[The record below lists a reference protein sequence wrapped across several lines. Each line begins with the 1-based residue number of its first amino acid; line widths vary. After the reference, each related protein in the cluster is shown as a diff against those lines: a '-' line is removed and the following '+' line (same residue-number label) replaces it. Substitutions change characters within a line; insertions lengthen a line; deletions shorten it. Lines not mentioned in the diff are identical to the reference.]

1 MKKILIVLFFLLS
14 SACFAQLGWVYLN
27 PTPTASSM
35 HDLIMFTENSG
46 ICRSTNSIFRTYDGG
61 RTWTEFNL
69 KNSELYTGNISMVD
83 SSIGFL
89 ISGAKNLL
97 KTSDGGK
104 NWNFVSQV
112 PFYSRKIKFITE
124 TDGFILTNEENGGA
138 KILKTTNSG
147 LNWSEYFT
155 DENNA
160 VHDMHF
166 VSPTV
171 GFAVGSFPPNSSS
184 HAKIFKTTNSGISW
198 DSILTTL
205 RLAAE
210 KTFFV
215 NENTGFISGAI
226 NSPFSLNRILRTTD
240 GGITWG
246 DTLKYGLTD
255 IRFFDANSGYI
266 LMNDTVLGRTSNA
279 GANWTITKIRNST
292 IDYCTKPTQICFI
305 NQTNAI
311 CIGTLG
317 LNLRTSDNGNSWI
330 NYNYSFTS
338 EELMDVEFKDMNTGF
353 IIGWNHGYYKTTNA
367 GQNWTRSSMGG
378 SNNGFTSIAFA
389 GGSTWYIAA
398 YDNLI
403 YKTTNDGNSWDSS
416 SISVYQVTDLKF
428 INENTGF
435 GVCKYNTFFKTTN
448 GGVNWYINSE
458 IGSQNFTVN
467 FIDENTGFIGGGGR
481 LRKTTNGGITFDTIP
496 RSSIYSAWDVKFI
509 SRDTIFVSGYTSGNN
524 NIGTVWKSTNAG
536 VSWVPHYLPEV
547 ISFGLIDFPTAQ
559 TGYISE
565 YNVMFKTTNS
575 GENWFKI
582 KSPDNYMH
590 STFFINSETGYTV
603 GVNGVIAKT
612 IDGGASTFIN
622 TNESVVKSF
631 SLYQNYPN
639 PFNPSTKIKFELPKN
654 ENVKLIIFDILG
666 RQMETLLDENLIAG
680 IHEVNW
686 NASHYAAGV
695 YFYMLITDGIME
707 TKKMILIK

>member
-1 MKKILIVLFFLLS
+1 MKRIITLLFIFLS
-14 SACFAQLGWVYLN
+14 SICFAQQGWVYLN
-27 PTPTASSM
+27 PTPTAASRY
-35 HDLIMFTENSG
+35 DLTMFSETSG
-46 ICRSTNSIFRTYDGG
+46 LCRSTNSIFRTFNGG
-61 RTWTEFNL
+61 INWTEYSLN
-69 KNSELYTGNISMVD
+69 NSEQYILSFSMID
-83 SSIGFL
+83 SSFGFL
-89 ISGAKNLL
+89 ITGSKNLL
-97 KTSDGGK
+97 KSANGGK
-104 NWNFVSQV
+104 NWNFVSAV
-112 PFYSRKIKFITE
+112 SSYSRKIKFTSVN
-124 TDGFILTNEENGGA
+124 DGFILTNEANGGA

-147 LNWSEYFT
+147 LNWSENFS

-160 VHDMHF
+160 VRDMYF

-171 GFAVGSFPPNSSS
+171 GFAVGSFPPNNSS
-184 HAKIFKTTNSGISW
+184 HAKIFKTTNAGISW
-198 DSILTTL
+198 DSIQNTL
-205 RLAAE
+205 RLASE
-210 KTFFV
+210 RTFFI
-215 NENTGFISGAI
+215 NENTGFISGTI
-226 NSPFSLNRILRTTD
+226 NNPFSLNRILRTTD
-240 GGITWG
+240 GGISWL

-255 IRFFDANSGYI
+255 IRFFDAKTGYI
-266 LMNDTVLGRTSNA
+266 LMSDTVLGRTSNA

-292 IDYCTKPTQICFI
+292 IDYYTKLTQLCFI

-317 LNLRTSDNGNSWI
+317 LNLRTTDNGNSWI

-338 EELMDVEFKDMNTGF
+338 EELNDVEFKDYNTGL
-353 IIGWNHGYYKTTNA
+353 IMGWNHCYFKTINA
-367 GQNWTRSSMGG
+367 GTNWTKFNLGG
-378 SNNGFTSIAFA
+378 SNTGLAAMAYA
-389 GGSTWYIAA
+389 GGSTWYIAT

-403 YKTTNDGNSWDSS
+403 YKTTNDGNTWDSS

-448 GGVNWYINSE
+448 GGVNWFINNN
-458 IGSQNFTVN
+458 IGGQNWSVN
-467 FIDENTGFIGGGGR
+467 FIDENTGYVGGGGR

-496 RSSIYSAWDVKFI
+496 RSNIYSGWDVKFI

-536 VSWVPHYLPEV
+536 VSWVPHYLPVV
-547 ISFGLIDFPTAQ
+547 ISYGLIDFPTAQ

-603 GVNGVIAKT
+603 GDYGVIAKT
-612 IDGGASTFIN
+612 TDGGASTFIN
-622 TNESVVKSF
+622 SNETVVKTF

-639 PFNPSTKIKFELPKN
+639 PFNPSTKIKFDLPKN
-654 ENVKLIIFDILG
+654 ENVKIIIFDILG
-666 RQMETLLDENLIAG
+666 RQMETLLDENLIGG

-686 NASHYAAGV
+686 NASRYAAGV
-695 YFYMLITDGIME
+695 YFYMLLRDGTKE